1 MVHARLAGC
10 LQGAWR
16 LLEEDLRLDRRH
28 DARKN
33 PGARAVLIAACC
45 CLCYLVAVSSAS
57 ATPRLAFKGT
67 RYSEVSHACPT
78 PKPHSATCLALVRI
92 PVSSAAAGEAGVI
105 PYTAGDGALESGPV
119 GGLTPAELTSA
130 YGFEPTAG
138 GVGQTLAIVDAY
150 DDPSIESDLASF
162 DEQYGIAACTK
173 ANGCFTKVSQTGS
186 TTTLPEADTSGWS
199 VEISLDV
206 EVAHSTCPKCK
217 ILLVEAKTPSFK
229 NLATAVAEAIT
240 MKATE
245 ISNSYGGPESE
256 LGTTEKSAYD
266 HPGTVIAAATGDSGY
281 YDWTALNE
289 GKEPPELPNMPASL
303 PSVVAVGGTTLE
315 LDEAGGRA
323 SETVWNGN
331 GRFDESEYIEGATG
345 GGCSTL
351 FSAQRWQLDTPGFA
365 DTGCKGKRLAAD
377 VAAVADPN
385 TGFDIYDSYNCGE
398 ECEDFKRGG
407 DWLTIGGTSLS
418 TPLVSALY
426 ALAGGSH
433 GVSYPALTLYGHL
446 GDSTALYDVTEGG
459 DGFCDDNGFACEAD
473 AVFGA
478 DVDCEGTTACNAAP
492 GYDGPS
498 GVGTPNSLSLFEP
511 LLPTAAIAP
520 PNAAKVG
527 VAASFSGAVSSDPYP
542 GGSITNYSWSWGDG
556 TPASSGVMPTH
567 TYAVPGEYTLTL
579 TVTDGYGL
587 TSAPVVQQVDVVER
601 TRQELEEEANAT
613 KHAEEELAAKKRA
626 EEELAAKQK
635 AEEQA
640 IAKKAEAEATEKKA
654 EEKLIEVEHEEAV
667 ARAKHEAERQAE
679 AIAIKK
685 HEEEAAKAVASQ
697 GVSGF
702 KTSLVPVV
710 PDAQLASTSL
720 QVNAAGLL
728 TLRISCPDG
737 ESSCVGSVSLRTLS
751 AVSASRRQDPAK
763 PSVLTLAAGSFSV
776 PGGEVRTV
784 TLHLSE
790 QARALLARS
799 RTLRARVTL
808 LAHDSAGAGHTTQ
821 TLVTLRAPTVRRR
834 DG

>member
-1 MVHARLAGC
+1 
-10 LQGAWR
+10 
-16 LLEEDLRLDRRH
+16 LDRRG
-28 DARKN
+28 DARKG
-33 PGARAVLIAACC
+33 PGARAALIAACC
-45 CLCYLVAVSSAS
+45 CVCYLVAVAGAS

-67 RYSEVSHACPT
+67 RYAKVGHACPT
-78 PKPHSATCLALVRI
+78 PKPHSATCLALVRV
-92 PVSSAAAGEAGVI
+92 PVAATAAGEAGVT

-119 GGLTPAELTSA
+119 GGLTPAELASA
-130 YGFEPTAG
+130 YGFQPTAG

-150 DDPSIESDLASF
+150 DDPNIESDLASF
-162 DEQYGIAACTK
+162 DTQYGIAACTK

-206 EVAHSTCPKCK
+206 EVAHSTCPNCK
-217 ILLVEAKTPSFK
+217 IVLVEAKTPSFK
-229 NLATAVAEAIT
+229 NLATAVEEAVA
-240 MKATE
+240 MNATE

-266 HPGTVIAAATGDSGY
+266 HPGTVIAAATGDGGY

-315 LDEAGGRA
+315 LDEAGARA

-331 GRFDESEYIEGATG
+331 GEFDASKYIEGATG

-385 TGFDIYDSYNCGE
+385 TGFDIYDSYNCGQ

-433 GVSYPALTLYGHL
+433 GVNFPALTLYGHL
-446 GDSTALYDVTEGG
+446 GDATGLYDVTEGG
-459 DGFCDDNGFACEAD
+459 NGFCDDNGFACEAD

-498 GVGTPNSLSLFEP
+498 GVGAPDSLSLFEP
-511 LLPTAAIAP
+511 LPPAAAITP

-527 VAASFSGAVSSDPYP
+527 IAASFSGAGSSDPYP
-542 GGSITNYSWSWGDG
+542 GGSITSYSWSWGDG

-567 TYAVPGEYTLTL
+567 VYAAPGEYTVTL
-579 TVTDGYGL
+579 TVTDSYGL
-587 TSAPVVQQVDVVER
+587 TSTPVVRHLDVLER
-601 TRQELEEEANAT
+601 TAQELEEEAIT
-613 KHAEEELAAKKRA
+613 KKAEEEATKK
-626 EEELAAKQK
+626 Q
-635 AEEQA
+635 
-640 IAKKAEAEATEKKA
+640 A
-654 EEKLIEVEHEEAV
+654 EEKLIEVEHEQAV
-667 ARAKHEAERQAE
+667 ARAKHEAELKLEAEHEAE
-679 AIAIKK
+679 AIAIKT
-685 HEEEAAKAVASQ
+685 HEEEAAKAAANAAASQ
-697 GVSGF
+697 GVNGF

-710 PDAQLASTSL
+710 PDAQLAATSL

-728 TLRISCPDG
+728 TLRISCPAG
-737 ESSCVGSVSLRTLS
+737 ESSCAGSVTVRTLG
-751 AVSASRRQDPAK
+751 AVSASRRQDAAK
-763 PSVLTLAAGSFSV
+763 PSVLTLASGSFSV
-776 PGGEVRTV
+776 PGGMVRAV
-784 TLHLSE
+784 TLHLSDA
-790 QARALLARS
+790 ARALLARS
-799 RTLRARVTL
+799 RALRARVTL
-808 LAHDSAGAGHTTQ
+808 LAHDPSRASHTTQ
-821 TLVTLRAPTVRRR
+821 TLVTLRAPATRHRE
-834 DG
+834 G